1 MPGLRSRA
9 GIRTQGFIHVSQE
22 DNQLVTFSA
31 PVSSSVMWNTS
42 SMLSCG
48 AKALSFDHEE
58 ISVQC
63 GIGCHVLGY
72 PPPALGI

>member
-1 MPGLRSRA
+1 MPGLCSRA
-9 GIRTQGFIHVSQE
+9 GIRTQGFIHVSQV
-22 DNQLVTFSA
+22 DKLVTFSA

-63 GIGCHVLGY
+63 GIGRHVLGY